1 MEVICATCEQPF
13 VAKRRTATYC
23 STQCRVRAHRTKP
36 PALPSIVQ
44 AATAK
49 KTAQAKARGKA
60 PPPEDP
66 EDPEG
71 PSTVVEA
78 VRVELAKAERVGTVM
93 GQAALVLARRVD
105 NSTMDTGS
113 AVSSLVK
120 QLSTTLDAAL
130 AGAVV
135 EEDIVDEVRRRRD
148 RKLGITG

>member
-13 VAKRRTATYC
+13 AAKRSTATYC

-36 PALPSIVQ
+36 PALPAAVQ
-44 AATAK
+44 AAAAK
-49 KTAQAKARGKA
+49 KKTQPQGRGKA
-60 PPPEDP
+60 PPPDHPDEPD
-66 EDPEG
+66 
-71 PSTVVEA
+71 SVVDA
-78 VRVELAKAERVGTVM
+78 VRAELEKADRIGTVM

-105 NSTMDTGS
+105 NSSMDTGS